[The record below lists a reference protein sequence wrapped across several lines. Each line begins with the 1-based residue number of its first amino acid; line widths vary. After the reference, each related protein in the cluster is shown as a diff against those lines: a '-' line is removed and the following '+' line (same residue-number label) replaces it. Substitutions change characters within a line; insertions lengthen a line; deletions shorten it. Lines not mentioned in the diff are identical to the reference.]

1 MRTLLLGEKTESEGW
16 GLNKILQNGVYVT
29 LLGQKQEG
37 SHGEEVSLTID
48 SEEENLGK
56 FDSSREADSSPV
68 LSTVLTGQ
76 ILNLQ
81 GQDVEHMD
89 LLLVLVLEADP
100 GWSVCP
106 TMDSQQDTVV

>member
-1 MRTLLLGEKTESEGW
+1 MLPYKFPFSSLKILKWFSPVFESQICSPFVANMHTLLLGEKTESEGW
-16 GLNKILQNGVYVT
+16 DLNKILKNGVYVT

-48 SEEENLGK
+48 SEEETLGK
-56 FDSSREADSSPV
+56 FQSSREADSSPV

-81 GQDVEHMD
+81 G
-89 LLLVLVLEADP
+89 
-100 GWSVCP
+100 
-106 TMDSQQDTVV
+106 

>member
-1 MRTLLLGEKTESEGW
+1 M
-16 GLNKILQNGVYVT
+16 T

-56 FDSSREADSSPV
+56 FKSSMEAESSPV

-76 ILNLQ
+76 VLNLQ
-81 GQDVEHMD
+81 GQDVGHMD
-89 LLLVLVLEADP
+89 PLLIFVLEADP
-100 GWSVCP
+100 AWSVCP
-106 TMDSQQDTVV
+106 MADLQQDTVV